1 MEATFTQVLSAANSW
16 RRCSTLVPVRREYP
30 SQVKASRGC
39 SATRSGGRL
48 AAALLFCFAFSGC
61 GGGRDAG
68 APQPEHNYEGQNM
81 PHGFRVIGDHGVV
94 QIDQDYTNLALVQAG
109 SVFVPAGLTGAK
121 VFVPNVIWPIFC
133 VRTPSGAPVDV
144 ASDQALPNP
153 TYTLRSETSATVEWY
168 VFGKNAPTSTGYGIT
183 VRREDG
189 SIAFNS
195 DWKVMKIG
203 AVSAVPPLTSIYE
216 ELGAHGVSAP
226 YAGKWAAC
234 LTAARVRLDDG
245 GGARVAYFHA
255 DGIAT
260 NGNSATTGDV
270 RVGQIGWDG
279 EAGRILQPLGGTILL
294 VDVSGY

>member
-1 MEATFTQVLSAANSW
+1 
-16 RRCSTLVPVRREYP
+16 
-30 SQVKASRGC
+30 
-39 SATRSGGRL
+39 
-48 AAALLFCFAFSGC
+48 
-61 GGGRDAG
+61 
-68 APQPEHNYEGQNM
+68 M

-109 SVFVPAGLTGAK
+109 SVFVPAGLTGAQ
-121 VFVPNVIWPIFC
+121 VFVPNVTWPIFC
-133 VRTPSGAPVDV
+133 VRTPSGAPVNV
-144 ASDQALPNP
+144 TSDQALPNP
-153 TYTLRSETSATVEWY
+153 TYTLRSATSATVEWY

-203 AVSAVPPLTSIYE
+203 AVSPVPAATDPYAALP
-216 ELGAHGVSAP
+216 AHGVSAP
-226 YAGKWAAC
+226 YAAKWAAC
-234 LTAARVRLDDG
+234 LTAARVLLDDG
-245 GGARVAYFHA
+245 GGAEVAYFHA

-270 RVGQIGWDG
+270 PVGQIPRRG
-279 EAGRILQPLGGTILL
+279 EAGILLQPIGGTILL

>member
-1 MEATFTQVLSAANSW
+1 MEATFTQALSAANSW

-30 SQVKASRGC
+30 SQAKASRGR
-39 SATRSGGRL
+39 SAAARCVA

-68 APQPEHNYEGQNM
+68 APQPEHKYEGQNM

-109 SVFVPAGLTGAK
+109 SVFVPAGLAGAQ
-121 VFVPNVIWPIFC
+121 VLVSNVTWPIFC
-133 VRTPSGAPVDV
+133 VRTPSGAPVNV
-144 ASDQALPNP
+144 TSNQALPNP
-153 TYTLRSETSATVEWY
+153 TYTLRSATSATVEWY
-168 VFGKNAPTSTGYGIT
+168 VFGKNAPTSTGCGIT
-183 VRREDG
+183 VRRADG

-203 AVSAVPPLTSIYE
+203 AASSVPAATDPYAALPATS
-216 ELGAHGVSAP
+216 VSAP
-226 YAGKWAAC
+226 YAAKWAAC
-234 LTAARVRLDDG
+234 LTAARVLVDDG
-245 GGARVAYFHA
+245 GGARVAFIHA

-270 RVGQIGWDG
+270 PVAQIAWDG
-279 EAGRILQPLGGTILL
+279 AGPQIQQPLGGTILL

>member
-16 RRCSTLVPVRREYP
+16 RRCSTPHPVRREYP
-30 SQVKASRGC
+30 SQAKASRGRSAARC
-39 SATRSGGRL
+39 SG

-68 APQPEHNYEGQNM
+68 APQPEHKYEGQNM

-109 SVFVPAGLTGAK
+109 SVFVPAGLAGAQ
-121 VFVPNVIWPIFC
+121 VLVPNVTWPILC
-133 VRTPSGAPVDV
+133 VRTPSGAPVNV
-144 ASDQALPNP
+144 TSNQALPSP
-153 TYTLRSETSATVEWY
+153 TYTLRSATSATVEWY
-168 VFGKNAPTSTGYGIT
+168 VFDKNAPTSTGHGIT

-203 AVSAVPPLTSIYE
+203 AVSVVPAATDPYSALPAT
-216 ELGAHGVSAP
+216 GMSAP
-226 YAGKWAAC
+226 YAGNWAAC
-234 LTAARVRLDDG
+234 LTAARVLVDDG
-245 GGARVAYFHA
+245 GGSQIAFIHA

-270 RVGQIGWDG
+270 PVAQIPWGG
-279 EAGRILQPLGGTILL
+279 APPQIQQPLGGTILL